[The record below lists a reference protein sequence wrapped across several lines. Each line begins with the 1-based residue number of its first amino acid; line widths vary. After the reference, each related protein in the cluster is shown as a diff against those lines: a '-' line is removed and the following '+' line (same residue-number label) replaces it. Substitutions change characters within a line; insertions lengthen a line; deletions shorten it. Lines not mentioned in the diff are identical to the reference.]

1 MNFKKILSIALL
13 SALALTGC
21 KEEQKANATQQ
32 DVRKLVV
39 GVMQGPEAQVNE
51 VAARI
56 AKEKYNLEVKLVE
69 FNEYTQ
75 PNIAL
80 NAGDLDINA
89 FQSGPFLTREMQE
102 RGYKFV
108 IQGNT
113 FVFPIAAYSKKIQNI
128 ATLPENAKIA
138 ISNELSTVGRS
149 LLLLQANGVIKLKDP
164 TNLYSTELDIV
175 ENPKNV
181 SITQIDTALLTR
193 ALDDVD
199 LAIINNN
206 YAGQA
211 GLNPEKDGIIVE
223 AKDSPYVNLIVSRED
238 NKDNPLIQDY
248 VKAFQTDEV
257 YQEALKHFPGGI
269 VKGW

>member
-1 MNFKKILSIALL
+1 MNFKKILGLVL
-13 SALALTGC
+13 VSALALTGC
-21 KEEQKANATQQ
+21 KDDKKAEAPKQE
-32 DVRKLVV
+32 RKLVV

-56 AKEKYNLEVKLVE
+56 AKEKYNLDVKLVE

-80 NAGDLDINA
+80 SNGDLDINA
-89 FQSGPFLTREMQE
+89 FQSGPFLQREMQE
-102 RGYKFV
+102 KGYKFV
-108 IQGNT
+108 VKGNT
-113 FVFPIAAYSKKIQNI
+113 FVFPIAAYSKKITNI
-128 ATLPENAKIA
+128 ADLPENGKIA

-181 SITQIDTALLTR
+181 AITQIDTAVLTR

-223 AKDSPYVNLIVSRED
+223 SKDSPYVNLIVSRE
-238 NKDNPLIQDY
+238 NNQDNPLIQDY
-248 VKAFQTDEV
+248 VKAFQTEEV

>member
-128 ATLPENAKIA
+128 AALPENAKIA

>member
-21 KEEQKANATQQ
+21 KEEQKTNATQQ

-128 ATLPENAKIA
+128 AALPENAKIA

-248 VKAFQTDEV
+248 IKAFQTDEV

>member
-89 FQSGPFLTREMQE
+89 FQSGPFLEREMQE

-128 ATLPENAKIA
+128 AALPENAKIA

>member
-1 MNFKKILSIALL
+1 MGLKKILAMTLV

-21 KEEQKANATQQ
+21 KEEKNTTVKQEA
-32 DVRKLVV
+32 RKLVV

-56 AKEKYNLEVKLVE
+56 AKEKYNLDVKLVE

-80 NAGDLDINA
+80 QAGDLDINA
-89 FQSGPFLTREMQE
+89 FQSGPFLAREMQE

-108 IQGNT
+108 IKGNT
-113 FVFPIAAYSKKIQNI
+113 FVFPIAAYSKKIKHI
-128 ATLPENAKIA
+128 AELPENGKIA

-181 SITQIDTALLTR
+181 TITQIDTAVLTR

-223 AKDSPYVNLIVSRED
+223 SKDSPYVNLIVSRED
-238 NKDNPLIQDY
+238 NQDNPLIQDY
-248 VKAFQTDEV
+248 VNAFQTEEV

>member
-1 MNFKKILSIALL
+1 MNLKKILGLAFVCV
-13 SALALTGC
+13 LALTGC
-21 KEEQKANATQQ
+21 NEEKKADATKTE
-32 DVRKLVV
+32 VRKLIV

-56 AKEKYNLEVKLVE
+56 AKEKYNLDVKLVE

-80 NAGDLDINA
+80 HAGDLDINA

-108 IQGNT
+108 VQGNT
-113 FVFPIAAYSKKIQNI
+113 FVFPIAAYSKKIKNI
-128 ATLPENAKIA
+128 ADLPENGKIA

-181 SITQIDTALLTR
+181 TITQIDTALLTR

-223 AKDSPYVNLIVSRED
+223 AKDSPYVNLIVSREN

-248 VKAFQTDEV
+248 VKAFQTEEV